1 MQSINVIR
9 ITDSYTMKS
18 ILWHS
23 LRVVLIS
30 GIFKAFEWIKVDRR
44 DWEIEKWNVWKANSI
59 VKSVARFIFV
69 SPLLRPRIIRRWMV
83 VDKLAVHFYAMEKK
97 KRNTCEQA
105 GTYMLNRFAL
115 VTRAILQIFIA
126 EIFSSQ
132 SRKLLFRPRN
142 LWSAI
147 WFKFRGNLNYWQ
159 VFQEKQTRFD
169 KSETWWRICGI
180 YLSKR
185 TWISS
190 K

>member
-97 KRNTCEQA
+97 REIHASKPARICWIDLHSLREQYCKYLLRKYFPPNL
-105 GTYMLNRFAL
+105 GNYCFVL
-115 VTRAILQIFIA
+115 VISDQ
-126 EIFSSQ
+126 
-132 SRKLLFRPRN
+132 
-142 LWSAI
+142 
-147 WFKFRGNLNYWQ
+147 
-159 VFQEKQTRFD
+159 RFD
-169 KSETWWRICGI
+169 
-180 YLSKR
+180 
-185 TWISS
+185 SS
-190 K
+190 FVEI